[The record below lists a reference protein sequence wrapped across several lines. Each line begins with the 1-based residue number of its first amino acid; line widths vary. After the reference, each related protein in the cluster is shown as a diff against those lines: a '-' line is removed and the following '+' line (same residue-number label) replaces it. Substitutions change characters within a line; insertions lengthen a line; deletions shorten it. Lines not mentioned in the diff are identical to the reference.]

1 MATAMRNRTLL
12 LADAGLLFLAS
23 IVAFA
28 VRFESIADLQQHI
41 PDATA
46 YLILT
51 LPVRLGVFWKA
62 GVYRRLWRYAGRD
75 DLMSLVG
82 AAGLAAFFNL
92 VLGAFFIR
100 AVGISVGRVPLAVL
114 ALDGAMTLGLPAL
127 LRLSTRDRDRRQGRR
142 ASEGA
147 SRGRPVLIAGAGAA
161 GRMIVAELRQN
172 PNLRINPLGF
182 VDDAVEKQGKLLS
195 GLPILGTLADLESAV
210 RATGAVE
217 VIVAMPTAPGTVVRA
232 IAESAQRIGIA
243 TRTLPGLFELV
254 SGRVSVTALR
264 KLEISDLLRREPIK
278 TDLAAVRAI
287 ATGRRILI
295 TGAGGS
301 IGSELCR
308 QLADLAPGRLG
319 LLGHGEN
326 SIFEIQAELRRR
338 FPEIPCDAIICDVRD
353 RERLRITFETF
364 RPEVIFHAA
373 AHKHVGLMERNP
385 EEAITNNVIGTR
397 NVAELAGEFAA
408 QRFVLISTDKAVRPT
423 SVMGASKRIAEQI
436 VQELAPRTKTNYTT
450 VRFGNVLGSRG
461 SVVPIFLQQIR
472 AGGPVTI
479 THPEVRRYFMTIPEA
494 VQLVLQA
501 AVIGE
506 GSEVFA
512 LDMGEPVKILD
523 LAHDM
528 IRLSGLVPEQDIAVV
543 FTGLKPGE
551 KLYEEVFFD
560 PSLTE
565 PTTHPKVLRARMRPH
580 SPVLLHSV
588 DGLADLA
595 MAGVDRDILR
605 RAIQRLV
612 PDYAQ
617 DDLPVLYVPPEAQSV
632 S

>member
-1 MATAMRNRTLL
+1 MANGLRNRTLL
-12 LADAGLLFLAS
+12 LADAGLLFLAT

-28 VRFESIADLQQHI
+28 VRFESIEDLQRHV

-46 YLILT
+46 YLLLT
-51 LPVRLGVFWKA
+51 LPVRLGVFYKA

-82 AAGLAAFFNL
+82 AAGLAAFFNV
-92 VLGAFFIR
+92 VLGAFLIR
-100 AVGISVGRVPLAVL
+100 AVGISVTRVPLAVL

-127 LRLSTRDRDRRQGRR
+127 LRLSTRDHDRRQGRR
-142 ASEGA
+142 TGDGA
-147 SRGRPVLIAGAGAA
+147 SRGRPVLIAGAGEA
-161 GRMIVAELRQN
+161 GRMIVNELRQN
-172 PNLRINPLGF
+172 STLRIDPLGF
-182 VDDAVEKQGKLLS
+182 LDDALDKQGKLLS
-195 GLPILGTLADLESAV
+195 GLPILGTLADLEAAARV
-210 RATGAVE
+210 TGAVE
-217 VIVAMPTAPGTVVRA
+217 VIIAMPTAPGSVVRS
-232 IAESAQRIGIA
+232 IAEAAQRIGMA
-243 TRTLPGLFELV
+243 TRTLPGLYELV

-278 TDLAAVRAI
+278 TDLAGVKAI
-287 ATGRRILI
+287 VADRRVLV

-308 QLADLAPGRLG
+308 QIADLAPARLG

-326 SIFEIQAELRRR
+326 SIFEILGELRIR

-353 RERLRITFETF
+353 RERLRTVFESF
-364 RPEVIFHAA
+364 RPLVIFHAA

-385 EEAITNNVIGTR
+385 EEAVTNNILGTR
-397 NVAELAGEFAA
+397 NVADLAGECGAE
-408 QRFVLISTDKAVRPT
+408 RFVLISTDKAVRPT

-436 VQELAPRTKTNYTT
+436 VQELAPRHATNFTT

-501 AVIGE
+501 AVIGQ

-512 LDMGEPVKILD
+512 LDMGEPVKIVD

-528 IRLSGLVPEQDIAVV
+528 IRLSGLVPDLDVKIV

-551 KLYEEVFFD
+551 KLYEEVFSD

-565 PTTHPKVLRARMRPH
+565 PTTHPKVLRAKMRPH
-580 SPVLLHSV
+580 SPVLLNSV
-588 DGLADLA
+588 DALAELTQ
-595 MAGVDRDILR
+595 AGVDRDILR

-617 DDLPVLYVPPEAQSV
+617 DDLPVLYVPEDAQSIR
-632 S
+632 